1 MMGEPMG
8 GNRGPG
14 RGQMMRGGPMAGMM
28 RGDKPADFS
37 GTMGKLIN
45 YMGRYKYLV
54 VVVVIFAIASTAAN
68 IFGPKI
74 LGNATTTLVNGLVA
88 QIAGTGSID
97 FGQIGTILLQV
108 LALYIISSVCGFIQG
123 WIMAGVA
130 TNTTYRM
137 RREIAEKINKLP
149 LKYFDNTT
157 HGEVLSR
164 ISNNVD
170 TINQSLSQSITQ
182 IITSVV
188 TIIGVLYMMFTISWA
203 LSVLSLIILPDFLWN
218 DGIYHL

>member
-1 MMGEPMG
+1 
-8 GNRGPG
+8 
-14 RGQMMRGGPMAGMM
+14 MRGGPMAGMM

-97 FGQIGTILLQV
+97 FGQIGTILLQFWHSILFPLFV
-108 LALYIISSVCGFIQG
+108 DLFRGGSWQELQPIQLIVC
-123 WIMAGVA
+123 
-130 TNTTYRM
+130 
-137 RREIAEKINKLP
+137 AEKSQKKLTNCP
-149 LKYFDNTT
+149 
-157 HGEVLSR
+157 
-164 ISNNVD
+164 
-170 TINQSLSQSITQ
+170 
-182 IITSVV
+182 
-188 TIIGVLYMMFTISWA
+188 
-203 LSVLSLIILPDFLWN
+203 
-218 DGIYHL
+218 